1 MNTTGLLAN
10 LESSVTNQVMLAGND
25 SSVESAAQAIL
36 AVLEPALLQAALDL
50 AQQAAAE
57 VEAQLGDQRVEVVVS
72 DGEPSLR
79 VEALDSEPTI
89 NAEGYEARLTLRLPA
104 RIKELVEQAAGATG
118 DSVNGWVVKA
128 LSSKA
133 KTSSRAPGRRVTGT
147 VEL

>member
-79 VEALDSEPTI
+79 VEALDSEPSDRLAVPTPVTPDKPAATPPPSTPSAATPAI
-89 NAEGYEARLTLRLPA
+89 RRRALCRRSGRQARRSG
-104 RIKELVEQAAGATG
+104 R
-118 DSVNGWVVKA
+118 A
-128 LSSKA
+128 LSA
-133 KTSSRAPGRRVTGT
+133 ARPV
-147 VEL
+147 LP